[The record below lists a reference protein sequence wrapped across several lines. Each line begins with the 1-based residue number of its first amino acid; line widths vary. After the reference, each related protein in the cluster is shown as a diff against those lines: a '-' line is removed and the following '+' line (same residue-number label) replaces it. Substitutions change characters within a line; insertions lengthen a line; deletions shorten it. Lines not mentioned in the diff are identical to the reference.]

1 MAVHRG
7 QGNPAAVALDEG
19 VKLLGADEPLNSA
32 QDTDYL
38 TALGGIA
45 GCAHEVSVPS
55 IDLHFGI
62 IPTMVVGMIP
72 KKALFVLTLAACT
85 LASALAPALAATA
98 SSKLVIVAG
107 VSEWGALA
115 RQLVGRDA
123 TVVSLLTDPNADP
136 HQHEATVSDAE
147 HVAVASIVLVNGAGY
162 DTWLSKLIGTANPK
176 VTQVNIGSIM
186 GVKAGSNPH
195 LFYNPVAAI
204 KFVTTLTS
212 LLESRRGFSNL
223 KGQSAALLGQLEATQ
238 KKVASI
244 KAACAN
250 VKVAATEDVASY
262 LLRDAG
268 LNIVTPKALR
278 LAVGNGVDPSVKDL
292 ALALQQLK
300 AHPAFLIDNIQ
311 TATPLTTE
319 LVAQAKSSH
328 VPIINVTETMTGSS
342 FVTFLNHVV
351 TEIGSALQRNGC
363 LS

>member
-1 MAVHRG
+1 MAIHRG

-98 SSKLVIVAG
+98 SSKFVIVAG

-136 HQHEATVSDAE
+136 HEHEATVSDAE

-176 VTQVNIGSIM
+176 VTQVNVGSIM
-186 GVKAGSNPH
+186 GVKVGSNPH